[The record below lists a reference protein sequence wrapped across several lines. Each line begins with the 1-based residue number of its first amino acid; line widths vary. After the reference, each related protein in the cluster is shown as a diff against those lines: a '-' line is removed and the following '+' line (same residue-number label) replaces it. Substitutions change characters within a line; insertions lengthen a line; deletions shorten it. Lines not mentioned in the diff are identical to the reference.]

1 MMYGEAVCFLRPGLS
16 DGFKYIRKQ
25 GMQLAS
31 KMRYISAQFIAYFR
45 NDLWKRNASHANE
58 MARLLESEIRALG
71 SGITITQPV
80 QSNGVFVIMPEN
92 VARKVS
98 SSYFF
103 YPWNEAISEYRLMTS
118 WDTTTDDI
126 EDFVR
131 LLKDLMLPRAGGTR

>member
-1 MMYGEAVCFLRPGLS
+1 
-16 DGFKYIRKQ
+16 
-25 GMQLAS
+25 
-31 KMRYISAQFIAYFR
+31 MRYISAQFIAYFR

-118 WDTTTDDI
+118 WDTSEGDI
-126 EDFVR
+126 REFVR
-131 LLKDLMLPRAGGTR
+131 LLGKELESA